1 MLTVFEKK
9 GFDMHRAVL
18 SLFDPEEIAIHLTH
32 IDLGFSPACQ
42 AGSVLFPI
50 VFDIA
55 EFQRLK
61 KQSNK
66 C

>member
-1 MLTVFEKK
+1 
-9 GFDMHRAVL
+9 MHRAVL

-50 VFDIA
+50 VFYIA